1 MSLAR
6 VPSEHCKF
14 GIFNAN
20 FPECGAEI
28 CNEPLYIYMCILH
41 VHAILSAKKT
51 RMQTI
56 YESVPKS
63 QSSHGNFLILFTS
76 LQLSL
81 VHVQLPLASTH
92 DIIDKEM
99 YLYIQTI

>member
-63 QSSHGNFLILFTS
+63 QSSHGNFFNFVYLAATLSGSRSVAFS
-76 LQLSL
+76 LNSR
-81 VHVQLPLASTH
+81 
-92 DIIDKEM
+92 
-99 YLYIQTI
+99 YY

>member
-6 VPSEHCKF
+6 VPSEPCKF

-41 VHAILSAKKT
+41 VHAILSAKKLVYKQYMKAYQSHKV
-51 RMQTI
+51 RMEI
-56 YESVPKS
+56 
-63 QSSHGNFLILFTS
+63 F
-76 LQLSL
+76 
-81 VHVQLPLASTH
+81 
-92 DIIDKEM
+92 
-99 YLYIQTI
+99 